1 MISTPLKHS
10 GIHLSSGTSQRRNL
24 PVDAVFIDSI
34 PSGTFTP
41 LKDLVKYQKS
51 SLKLNGHEKN
61 QLSETATCNNK
72 NRFQSTMLSEATP
85 SNSSLDVS
93 AIKPNVDG
101 LSNEKI
107 YETPGKI
114 FQRMKEKV
122 QRDKEEQASRSSD
135 LLGSPK
141 CERNQ
146 VCTCNRDK
154 QIQLQQTYLCEEKEK
169 AFQFNTTLLGELPI
183 LNQEQGNVSAS
194 GISSKALTRAQFARQ
209 VHSKENTVKTTV
221 SNKDTFVLEGGDS
234 AYEQFENSYVTA
246 VSTNCVPVKNHSRLM
261 TSDND
266 ITTEGTANED
276 IIEQN
281 EKTGSRRTVLQ
292 DSVKDTCKVISAIPR
307 LNLTVP
313 GRSQRKVAKL
323 DMIVSEVKKYQ
334 VVQLQEW
341 MIKVINNNTAICVEG
356 KLVDMTDVYWHSN
369 VIVERIKHNELRTL
383 SGNIY
388 ILKGL
393 IDQISMKEAG
403 YPCYLIRKFMFGF
416 PRNWKEHIDNFLE
429 QLREN

>member
-24 PVDAVFIDSI
+24 PVDAVFTDSI
-34 PSGTFTP
+34 PSGTLTP

-101 LSNEKI
+101 LRNEKI

-141 CERNQ
+141 CERNK

-169 AFQFNTTLLGELPI
+169 AFQFNTTLLG
-183 LNQEQGNVSAS
+183 G
-194 GISSKALTRAQFARQ
+194 
-209 VHSKENTVKTTV
+209 
-221 SNKDTFVLEGGDS
+221 
-234 AYEQFENSYVTA
+234 
-246 VSTNCVPVKNHSRLM
+246 
-261 TSDND
+261 
-266 ITTEGTANED
+266 
-276 IIEQN
+276 
-281 EKTGSRRTVLQ
+281 
-292 DSVKDTCKVISAIPR
+292 
-307 LNLTVP
+307 
-313 GRSQRKVAKL
+313 
-323 DMIVSEVKKYQ
+323 
-334 VVQLQEW
+334 
-341 MIKVINNNTAICVEG
+341 
-356 KLVDMTDVYWHSN
+356 
-369 VIVERIKHNELRTL
+369 
-383 SGNIY
+383 
-388 ILKGL
+388 
-393 IDQISMKEAG
+393 
-403 YPCYLIRKFMFGF
+403 
-416 PRNWKEHIDNFLE
+416 
-429 QLREN
+429 

>member
-1 MISTPLKHS
+1 M
-10 GIHLSSGTSQRRNL
+10 
-24 PVDAVFIDSI
+24 A
-34 PSGTFTP
+34 
-41 LKDLVKYQKS
+41 
-51 SLKLNGHEKN
+51 
-61 QLSETATCNNK
+61 
-72 NRFQSTMLSEATP
+72 
-85 SNSSLDVS
+85 
-93 AIKPNVDG
+93 
-101 LSNEKI
+101 
-107 YETPGKI
+107 
-114 FQRMKEKV
+114 
-122 QRDKEEQASRSSD
+122 
-135 LLGSPK
+135 
-141 CERNQ
+141 
-146 VCTCNRDK
+146 
-154 QIQLQQTYLCEEKEK
+154 
-169 AFQFNTTLLGELPI
+169 ELPI

-209 VHSKENTVKTTV
+209 VLHSKENTVKTTV

-334 VVQLQEW
+334 VGRHLF
-341 MIKVINNNTAICVEG
+341 
-356 KLVDMTDVYWHSN
+356 LFL
-369 VIVERIKHNELRTL
+369 IVPYLN
-383 SGNIY
+383 S
-388 ILKGL
+388 
-393 IDQISMKEAG
+393 
-403 YPCYLIRKFMFGF
+403 CYGF
-416 PRNWKEHIDNFLE
+416 LFSC
-429 QLREN
+429 